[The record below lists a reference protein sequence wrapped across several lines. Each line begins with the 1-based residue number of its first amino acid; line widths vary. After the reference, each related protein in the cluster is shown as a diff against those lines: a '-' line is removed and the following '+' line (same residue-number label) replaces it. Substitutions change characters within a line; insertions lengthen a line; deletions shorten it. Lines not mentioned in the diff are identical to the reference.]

1 MNTFEKRIVDL
12 RDFLERHGKEPT
24 KTTEATL
31 SSWLRHQRW
40 KWRNGQ
46 LQDYKIAALE
56 ELQITPDKRLRQA
69 TWLEGFKEFKA
80 YAEESGIAHVP
91 QGPDCP
97 NQRLAYWEHNTRKL
111 YWKGK
116 LSDKQIRLM
125 EGIGFYWNVTD
136 MFFESKIRRLKR
148 YHKKTGSWTP
158 PTGGRYKDLY
168 DWVTRIRYKKRKGR
182 LKKHYIHALNLA
194 GFDWESPTQKVMKA
208 RKIMDDIDE
217 SNAVSN
223 FKRSLITKS
232 NQTL

>member
-1 MNTFEKRIVDL
+1 MNTFDKRIVDL
-12 RDFLERHGKEPT
+12 RNFLVDNGKEPT

-46 LQDYKIAALE
+46 LQQHKIEALE
-56 ELQITPDKRLRQA
+56 ELEITPEKRLMQA
-69 TWLEGFKEFKA
+69 TWYDGFKEFKK
-80 YAEESGIAHVP
+80 YAEKTGIAHVP

-136 MFFESKIRRLKR
+136 MYFESKLKRLKR

-168 DWVTRIRYKKRKGR
+168 DWVTRIRYKRRKNK
-182 LKKHYIHALNLA
+182 LKKHYVQALEALS
-194 GFDWESPTQKVMKA
+194 FDWESPTQKVMKA
-208 RKIMDDIDE
+208 RQIMDDVDE
-217 SNAVSN
+217 TNAIQNLRKSVK
-223 FKRSLITKS
+223 KRSKDLA
-232 NQTL
+232 